1 MQTDILLK
9 QVLTSLTDL
18 KTAID
23 KFEKHPSPS
32 THYADQLH
40 AAINHSNKLVAAYV
54 VLKEQKDVSPDL
66 DLHLKIMS
74 AEQPKSQPILDIK
87 KEEPVKEDVKPE
99 VVHVVEAPK
108 EIVQAPA
115 ITFEKE
121 KVAEP
126 LQMPQP
132 TVTATVPVQK
142 DLPKLSVSINDK
154 FRFINDLFSSNA
166 NEYSVAM
173 EQLNNVGSK
182 EEADTYL
189 KGLKNI
195 YHWDDEHEMVKKL
208 YALNQKRFS

>member
-9 QVLTSLTDL
+9 QVLTSLTEL

-32 THYADQLH
+32 THYAEQLH
-40 AAINHSNKLVAAYV
+40 AAMNQSNKLVAAYV
-54 VLKEQKDVSPDL
+54 VLKEQKDLSPEL

-74 AEQPKSQPILDIK
+74 AEQSKPEPVVDIK
-87 KEEPVKEDVKPE
+87 KEEPAKEELKPE
-99 VVHVVEAPK
+99 MKPVVEVPK
-108 EIVQAPA
+108 EIVREPV
-115 ITFEKE
+115 INLEKE
-121 KVAEP
+121 KVVEP
-126 LQMPQP
+126 VQTPQP
-132 TVTATVPVQK
+132 TITATVPVHN
-142 DLPKLSVSINDK
+142 DLPKLNISINDK

-166 NEYSVAM
+166 NEYGIAI
-173 EQLNNVGSK
+173 EQLNSVGSK

-208 YALNQKRFS
+208 YFLNQKRFS